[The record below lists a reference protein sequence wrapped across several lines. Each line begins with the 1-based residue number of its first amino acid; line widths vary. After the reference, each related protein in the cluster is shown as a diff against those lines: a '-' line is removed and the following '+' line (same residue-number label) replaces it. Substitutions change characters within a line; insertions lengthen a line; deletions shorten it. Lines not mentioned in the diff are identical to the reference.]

1 MYILLPWGNN
11 HPGTCTGT
19 CIVYDDSMMPGIKIV
34 DEHDIDHYMA

>member
-11 HPGTCTGT
+11 HPGT

-34 DEHDIDHYMA
+34 YELDIDHYMA